1 MPAPIVREILRRL
14 GVVEQK
20 MGDHFTE
27 SGEIK
32 ADIAWLKKA
41 YWVQA
46 GAFLTFTATLVIAVM
61 VYLLNH

>member
-1 MPAPIVREILRRL
+1 MPAPIVKEILRRL

-27 SGEIK
+27 SGEIR

-41 YWVQA
+41 TWVA
-46 GAFLTFTATLVIAVM
+46 GGSFLTFTATLVIAVI